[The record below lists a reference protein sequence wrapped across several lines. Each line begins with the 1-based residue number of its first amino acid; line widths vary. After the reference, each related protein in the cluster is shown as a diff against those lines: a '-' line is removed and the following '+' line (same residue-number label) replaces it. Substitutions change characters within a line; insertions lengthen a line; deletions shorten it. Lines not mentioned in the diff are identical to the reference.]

1 MSSST
6 YGKYCIVLCLILPSQ
21 KGKKKKKKRSKKEK
35 TMEQGKEPGNVKK
48 SSGTYNCV
56 SDNTA
61 IMHVNPCGQNSNKAT
76 IQKRFCGRNAV

>member
-1 MSSST
+1 
-6 YGKYCIVLCLILPSQ
+6 
-21 KGKKKKKKRSKKEK
+21 
-35 TMEQGKEPGNVKK
+35 MEQGKEPGNVKK

-61 IMHVNPCGQNSNKAT
+61 IMHVNPCCQNSNKAT